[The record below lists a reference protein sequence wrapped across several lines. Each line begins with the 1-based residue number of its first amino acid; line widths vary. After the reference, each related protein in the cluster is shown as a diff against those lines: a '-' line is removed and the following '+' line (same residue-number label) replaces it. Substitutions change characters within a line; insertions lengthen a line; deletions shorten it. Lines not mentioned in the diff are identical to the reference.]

1 MRDDRRR
8 AKRFLFIGAI
18 AGGLLSLAITLLMD
32 TFYADAMQ
40 GTWRDAIAK
49 DLHTFFS
56 LNVSSS
62 SFIVYILFFVVLGI
76 MAAFGAFMGFIF
88 SFFLYRFFQF
98 LGTK

>member
-1 MRDDRRR
+1 MLDDRRR

-98 LGTK
+98 LGAK